1 PSPILDFALSGRSIL
16 IVGGAFLLR
25 ARTEAGWVPQLA
37 GVALGFVYAMA
48 WIVVAPETAALIAGA
63 LIVEATIRFHA
74 LDAPAGALLV
84 VVTACP
90 LLFIARRRDSN
101 AIALIVL
108 AMTTLTLTGLAIGTA
123 AVLPCAVPATASA
136 GNPQRA
142 RALMVVS
149 DFFSLS

>member
-1 PSPILDFALSGRSIL
+1 MPTLVERITQLEQRVAALETGVAQAFQPAPVEDSPSPILDFALIGRSIL

-25 ARTEAGWVPQLA
+25 ALTEAGWVPQLA

-84 VVTACP
+84 GVSAC
-90 LLFIARRRDSN
+90 RR
-101 AIALIVL
+101 
-108 AMTTLTLTGLAIGTA
+108 
-123 AVLPCAVPATASA
+123 AVLSPPPPSSTIT
-136 GNPQRA
+136 
-142 RALMVVS
+142 
-149 DFFSLS
+149 FSV